1 MAVVALIIHHDRP
14 SASNLATDTAGWLLA
29 RGHEVR
35 IPAED
40 AAFVGLEAHAVDL
53 VRLVDGTDVAVSL
66 GGDGTMLRTVEIVA
80 AHDIPVIGV
89 NLGQLGY
96 LTEVDPAQLTE
107 CLDRFFRGE
116 YQIQTRMLLD
126 VAIESRSGGVGVA
139 HDTALNEAVLEK
151 TFSGHTVRLD
161 VAINGHRFTS
171 YATDGLIV
179 ATPTGSTAYAFSAR
193 GPIVAPTHRA
203 LSLTPV
209 SPHMLFDRTLVLDA
223 DTEVGVTV
231 MGHRPAAL
239 TVDGRM
245 LGELRRGDAVVCTRS
260 RHEARLVIFEP
271 RDFHQIL
278 KAKFGLNDR

>member
-1 MAVVALIIHHDRP
+1 MAVVALIVHHDRP
-14 SASNLATDTAGWLLA
+14 SAAQLAADCAAWLVA
-29 RGHEVR
+29 HGHEVR

-40 AAFVGLEAHAVDL
+40 AAVVGLDQHAVDHD
-53 VRLVDGTDVAVSL
+53 RLVAGAELAVSL
-66 GGDGTMLRTVEIVA
+66 GGDGTMLRTVELVA
-80 AHDIPVIGV
+80 THDIPLVGV

-96 LTEVDPAQLTE
+96 LTEVDPSHLIDSLE
-107 CLDRFFRGE
+107 RFFRGD
-116 YQIQTRMLLD
+116 YQIETRMLLD
-126 VAIESRSGGVGVA
+126 VAIESLSGGVTVA
-139 HDTALNEAVLEK
+139 REIALNEAVLEK
-151 TFSGHTVRLD
+151 TLSGHTVRLD

-223 DTEVGVTV
+223 DTEVKVTV
-231 MGHRPAAL
+231 MGHRPSAL
-239 TVDGRM
+239 TVDGRL

-260 RHEARLVIFEP
+260 RHEARFVIFTP

-278 KAKFGLNDR
+278 KAKFGLSDR